1 MEKKN
6 DIICQ
11 SNALTNARYDFSPI
25 EKNVLYF
32 VIQKVRESYV
42 DGTIPYQ
49 QNLFNDNMT
58 IYLKSSALSEIAD
71 ENHTKRARMAL
82 RDLRHRDFPIQ
93 NEKGK
98 WVEVGFINY
107 AEYDPSRNCYEIEV
121 SKKILPHLVEL
132 AKKFTSYSLTVAIS
146 LKSKYSK
153 RFYELGCQYRS
164 NVPKRFW
171 IDIDEL
177 RKMFCLG
184 DGYKLKSDIKK
195 RIIDVAMAEI
205 KKAYEEGVCD
215 LWIEPW
221 EVGKGEKTRFYFNVH
236 TRLDADNK
244 KDSNV
249 LKEQLTAI
257 HNILVSTFKKDRK
270 FPKYVVDYL
279 SHNTSMITP
288 VYEKLIHKLNEEVK
302 KGEEPGALFRFILK
316 HDFGI
321 EKP

>member
-32 VIQKVRESYV
+32 VIQKVRASYV
-42 DGTIPYQ
+42 DREIPYQ
-49 QNLFNDNMT
+49 TNLFNDNLT
-58 IYLKSSALSEIAD
+58 IYLASSALSEIAD

-107 AEYDPSRNCYEIEV
+107 AEYDPSNNCYEIEV

-184 DGYKLKSDIKK
+184 NGYKLKSDIKK

-205 KKAYEEGVCD
+205 KKAYEDGICD
-215 LWIEPW
+215 LWLEYW
-221 EVGKGEKTRFYFNVH
+221 EVGKGEKTRFYFNIH
-236 TRLDADNK
+236 TRLNEDNK
-244 KDSNV
+244 EDSKV
-249 LKEQLTAI
+249 LKEQLNGI
-257 HNILVSTFKKDRK
+257 NNILKPAFQKDPK
-270 FPKYVVDYL
+270 FVKYVIEHL
-279 SHNTSMITP
+279 SHNTAMITP
-288 VYEKLIHKLNEEVK
+288 VYEKLIQKLNEVAK
-302 KGEEPGALFRFILK
+302 KKEQPGALFRYILK
-316 HDFGI
+316 QDFGI